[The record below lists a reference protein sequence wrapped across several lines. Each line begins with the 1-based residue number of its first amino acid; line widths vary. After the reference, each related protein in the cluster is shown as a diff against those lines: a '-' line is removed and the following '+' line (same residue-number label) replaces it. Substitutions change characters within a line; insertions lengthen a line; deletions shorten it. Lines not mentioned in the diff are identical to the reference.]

1 MRQLN
6 MKDVIGGGVLML
18 FGLIFVI
25 SATGY
30 GIGSPTRMG
39 PGFFPGAL
47 GILAMLLGL
56 GIAIK
61 GLRTTGEMPVV
72 HYRSLA
78 AVIIGVS
85 TFALLIEHAGI
96 IPAAFLAILIL
107 SLGNRKPGRPIVVF
121 SLAVAVA
128 IIGWLVFVVG
138 FGLPAPGIRG
148 LL

>member
-72 HYRSLA
+72 HIARWRLLSSAYRPS
-78 AVIIGVS
+78 
-85 TFALLIEHAGI
+85 
-96 IPAAFLAILIL
+96 
-107 SLGNRKPGRPIVVF
+107 RC
-121 SLAVAVA
+121 
-128 IIGWLVFVVG
+128 
-138 FGLPAPGIRG
+138 
-148 LL
+148 